1 MEQGVS
7 SSMKVGYG
15 QPGHPQVIDE
25 LIIGSGDDLL
35 PLSGTAWMC
44 ITHTKCARALHSMG
58 QLNCG
63 HLPNYMVFMDPGLEA
78 ISWDAPLQVSVL
90 SLEYRNPRAGLSA
103 VALWVKAAAASCPRG
118 TVAAN
123 CQFDV
128 K

>member
-1 MEQGVS
+1 MGQESNNELGNLSRQQGAVFFENLVSHLQPMTPTMGVPRVEQGVS

-63 HLPNYMVFMDPGLEA
+63 HLPNDMVFMDPGLEA
-78 ISWDAPLQVSVL
+78 ISWDAPL
-90 SLEYRNPRAGLSA
+90 
-103 VALWVKAAAASCPRG
+103 
-118 TVAAN
+118 
-123 CQFDV
+123 
-128 K
+128 